1 MYTITD
7 GTPIAALT
15 VGQFKELFYTPP
27 QPQPA
32 PEVNQQTPTAE
43 RKTLYSIRELAEFI
57 GCSTPTAHK
66 FKKSGRIPC
75 RQIGR
80 KVLFDT
86 VDVLNAMDQTKKTRK
101 R

>member
-1 MYTITD
+1 MFTITD

-15 VGQFKELFYTPP
+15 VGQFKELFYTTP
-27 QPQPA
+27 QTA
-32 PEVNQQTPTAE
+32 PEVIQPTPQPE
-43 RKTLYSIRELAEFI
+43 RKTLHSIRELAEFI

-75 RQIGR
+75 RQMGR

-86 VDVLNAMDQTKKTRK
+86 VDVLNAMDQSKKTRK
-101 R
+101 K

>member
-1 MYTITD
+1 MFTITD

-15 VGQFKELFYTPP
+15 VGQFKELFYTTPQTVPEVIQPTP
-27 QPQPA
+27 QP
-32 PEVNQQTPTAE
+32 E
-43 RKTLYSIRELAEFI
+43 RRTLHSIRELAEFI
-57 GCSTPTAHK
+57 GCSTPTAHA

-86 VDVLNAMDQTKKTRK
+86 FDVLKAMETKKSRK
-101 R
+101 